1 MPVHS
6 AALRQPA
13 QAADSDVSLPKEMQL
28 EQGVGIG
35 PVLRQPPIYDRHPE
49 ARAKRAS
56 KEGGPGPTRLLLLV
70 SHGRLCLHAPL
81 RRPLVLRRFGHGRRP
96 YATRRG
102 TQFGILRRIHLD
114 AQAGAA
120 RLVRA
125 FRSDHRCH
133 RSRAPSERLE
143 PSQEGGTCEG
153 RLAFCSTPGEEASGK
168 AARAVLKTRCV
179 QTPAA
184 SFEARFARASG

>member
-1 MPVHS
+1 MPECS
-6 AALRQPA
+6 AACGNRRRSQ
-13 QAADSDVSLPKEMQL
+13 VSTFGFRRKCGLSGLIGSGQYSRNHQSTTVIL
-28 EQGVGIG
+28 EV
-35 PVLRQPPIYDRHPE
+35 
-49 ARAKRAS
+49 RAKRAS
-56 KEGGPGPTRLLLLV
+56 KEDGPGPTRLLLLV

-81 RRPLVLRRFGHGRRP
+81 RRPLVLRGFGHRRRP

-114 AQAGAA
+114 AQAGAT

-143 PSQEGGTCEG
+143 PSQKGGTCEG
-153 RLAFCSTPGEEASGK
+153 RLALCSTLGEEASGK

-179 QTPAA
+179 QTRAA